1 MTSWNSFLVTTILS
15 SHLHFNN
22 IFFRFNLTLLECKL
36 GEFGPLFK
44 GEIQNIL
51 DSHRIEDIRDEQNL
65 AYIKGERAALM
76 RVRRFAGG
84 IKQSYEIIKERE
96 GAS

>member
-1 MTSWNSFLVTTILS
+1 MSPEDEKYYENYFDTFATEGWKQFV
-15 SHLHFNN
+15 
-22 IFFRFNLTLLECKL
+22 E
-36 GEFGPLFK
+36 
-44 GEIQNIL
+44 EIESIL
-51 DSHRIEDIRDEQNL
+51 DGHRIEDIRDEQNL

-96 GAS
+96 DAS

>member
-1 MTSWNSFLVTTILS
+1 MSPEDEKYYETYFD
-15 SHLHFNN
+15 
-22 IFFRFNLTLLECKL
+22 
-36 GEFGPLFK
+36 LFMQP
-44 GEIQNIL
+44 GWEQFIEEIQNIL
-51 DSHRIEDIRDEQNL
+51 DGHRIEDIRDEQNL

-96 GAS
+96 DAS